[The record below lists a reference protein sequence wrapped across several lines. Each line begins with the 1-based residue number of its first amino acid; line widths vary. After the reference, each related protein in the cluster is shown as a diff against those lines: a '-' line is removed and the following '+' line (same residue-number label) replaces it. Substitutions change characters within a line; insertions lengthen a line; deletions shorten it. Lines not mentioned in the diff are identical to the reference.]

1 MDTSILR
8 GPLCTDRQ
16 IRGTPFAVD
25 TFQDKICVV
34 RCIHAQGGRA
44 WIRMSKKTHTN
55 PLSKR
60 EIEALR
66 KNPNVAAVSTTTVK
80 FTEEFKRII
89 YEGKKQGVSVS
100 ATLRQNGIDPEI
112 LGPSRVEGLSHSL
125 NKKAKQQ
132 NSFAD
137 RRSENYRRPPKTG
150 EETVEQRI
158 RQLENELAYTRQEV
172 EFLKKLQAAN
182 MEANGVQYDRCALCP
197 RKAKTAE
204 PRSNGAPPSA
214 VLFDYA
220 MQYLITTGNIYAL
233 LLILRIVIVVIFP
246 VMTQHQT
253 ETGTCAEPDRHPQSD
268 IVRCCSNRCPD
279 RKSDTHSD
287 GKVE

>member
-1 MDTSILR
+1 MDTSNLR

-25 TFQDKICVV
+25 TFQEKICVV
-34 RCIHAQGGRA
+34 RCIHAQDGKA

-55 PLSKR
+55 PLSRR
-60 EIEALR
+60 EIETLR
-66 KNPNVAAVSTTTVK
+66 KNPNVAAVSVTTVK

-89 YEGKKQGVSVS
+89 YEGKKQGISVS
-100 ATLRQNGIDPEI
+100 ATLRQNGIDPEM
-112 LGPSRVEGLSHSL
+112 LGSSRVEGLSHSL

-182 MEANGVQYDRCALCP
+182 MEAQKQWESKHRQ
-197 RKAKTAE
+197 K
-204 PRSNGAPPSA
+204 
-214 VLFDYA
+214 
-220 MQYLITTGNIYAL
+220 
-233 LLILRIVIVVIFP
+233 
-246 VMTQHQT
+246 
-253 ETGTCAEPDRHPQSD
+253 
-268 IVRCCSNRCPD
+268 
-279 RKSDTHSD
+279 
-287 GKVE
+287 